1 MEAEPHHPRFPEA
14 RTWQLSRRP
23 PSSMTS
29 TEVKPARR
37 WHFGLDGA
45 RFEIDLNRKKAAA
58 LRKSLAG
65 FVAAS
70 RVVKP
75 ESTMRRQSR
84 KAANGQASGPL
95 PAQIRSWAV
104 GQGIEVPARGR
115 IPETVRAQY
124 LSTHPGVAVF
134 KNSRRRTSNDNC
146 WTAVRQVHP
155 PVQARQACI
164 VPPTIDCD
172 YDASASAHVHPE

>member
-1 MEAEPHHPRFPEA
+1 MATQQTTTLIDHIDGGKADETVA
-14 RTWQLSRRP
+14 
-23 PSSMTS
+23 
-29 TEVKPARR
+29 
-37 WHFGLDGA
+37 FGLDGA

-75 ESTMRRQSR
+75 ESTMRRQNR

-124 LSTHPGVAVF
+124 LSTHA
-134 KNSRRRTSNDNC
+134 
-146 WTAVRQVHP
+146 
-155 PVQARQACI
+155 
-164 VPPTIDCD
+164 
-172 YDASASAHVHPE
+172 E